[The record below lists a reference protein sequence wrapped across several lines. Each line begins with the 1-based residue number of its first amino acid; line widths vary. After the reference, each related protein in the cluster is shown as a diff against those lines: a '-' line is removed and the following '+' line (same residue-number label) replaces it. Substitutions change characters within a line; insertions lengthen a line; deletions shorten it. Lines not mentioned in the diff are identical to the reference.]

1 MPRVGVPQLGGR
13 PLFGLAV
20 PDAQR
25 PEQAVE
31 VLMVGAHERGIGVGV
46 RRVLVAVT
54 AVEGEDLLVSLD

>member
-1 MPRVGVPQLGGR
+1 M
-13 PLFGLAV
+13 
-20 PDAQR
+20 QR

-54 AVEGEDLLVSLD
+54 AVETKISSFRSSNPPLSNSGTAADSGPT

>member
-1 MPRVGVPQLGGR
+1 M
-13 PLFGLAV
+13 
-20 PDAQR
+20 QR

-31 VLMVGAHERGIGVGV
+31 VLMVGAHERGIGEVGV